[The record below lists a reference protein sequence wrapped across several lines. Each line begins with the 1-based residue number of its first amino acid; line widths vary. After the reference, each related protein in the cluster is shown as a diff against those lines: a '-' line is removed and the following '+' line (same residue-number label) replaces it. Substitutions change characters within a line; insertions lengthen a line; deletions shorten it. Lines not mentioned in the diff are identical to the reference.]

1 MSIFASMPLQWKE
14 AFKWQSVILFVNDN
28 NPDCAVSKS
37 SLRRLY
43 WELVEKIAIAPISK
57 PKYEVLFPK
66 NDLPWADIYM
76 LPRAACVDSK
86 TREFQYKLLDRV
98 IPWALLLHPYVFF
111 VEGQKNPS
119 SIILFLYCEFVKR
132 FWLSVTE
139 SLKAYVTNF
148 SNLSAFNIIFGFLR
162 KDFKL
167 INHIIL
173 LGKQVIFRCRS
184 LKLKPSLLLL
194 LAKVKIVYQLEL
206 FIAKRKDS
214 LQVHEI
220 KWEALLPLFLNQ

>member
-1 MSIFASMPLQWKE
+1 MGIVASPLCVFRRRSE
-14 AFKWQSVILFVNDN
+14 E
-28 NPDCAVSKS
+28 
-37 SLRRLY
+37 SL
-43 WELVEKIAIAPISK
+43 EP
-57 PKYEVLFPK
+57 
-66 NDLPWADIYM
+66 
-76 LPRAACVDSK
+76 
-86 TREFQYKLLDRV
+86 
-98 IPWALLLHPYVFF
+98 
-111 VEGQKNPS
+111 
-119 SIILFLYCEFVKR
+119 LFLYCEFVKR

-139 SLKAYVTNF
+139 SLKAYVTIF

-173 LGKQVIFRCRS
+173 LGKQVIFQCRS